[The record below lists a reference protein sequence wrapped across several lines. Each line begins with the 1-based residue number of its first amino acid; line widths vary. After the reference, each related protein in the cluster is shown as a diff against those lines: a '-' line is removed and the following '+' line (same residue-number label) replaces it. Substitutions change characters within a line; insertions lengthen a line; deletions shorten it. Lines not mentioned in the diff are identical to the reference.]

1 MGMSV
6 KRPVYAAA
14 AIVAAAGILSAG
26 AAIKPASADAT
37 FGVQPNIACSK
48 TTWCREFK
56 NNSTGAGIEGDAA
69 NGIGVEATSTAGMAM
84 YGVSSTGDGIVG
96 VSSSNAALVGES
108 SSGIGVYGNGGSG
121 NGVYAY
127 ATGSA
132 SSFYADGSA
141 IAVEAH
147 GFGSGASVYGRP
159 FGSGPAGIFDAS
171 GDTNFGTITYSNGLP
186 AQYAYN
192 FNGNGADVSGTYIGV
207 IGRSS
212 SFPFLATDS
221 SGNDLFWVT
230 GAGQMFAHGYNTFAP
245 TRNGGSATAF
255 GSEAASPTMEDNGT
269 AQLVNGSATIKLDA
283 TFAQTIDAS
292 KAYQVMLTPD
302 GDTRGLF
309 IASKSPNGFIVREV
323 QGGHSSISFDYHIYA
338 PAVGQSNVRMSL
350 VNRSMIN
357 AMGPKA
363 AIVTPARVKTAKP
376 SARPTH

>member
-1 MGMSV
+1 MFV
-6 KRPVYAAA
+6 NRPVYAAA

-37 FGVQPNIACSK
+37 FGVQPNGACSNS
-48 TTWCREFK
+48 TWCKEWK
-56 NNSTGAGIEGDAA
+56 NNGTGAGVEGDTK
-69 NGIGVEATSTAGMAM
+69 NGIGVIGRATAGLGM
-84 YGVSSTGDGIVG
+84 YGVSSTGDGIYGASTSNAGIVG
-96 VSSSNAALVGES
+96 YSSSSL
-108 SSGIGVYGNGGSG
+108 GVYGNSGSG

-132 SSFYADGSA
+132 ASFYADGSA

-147 GFGSGASVYGRP
+147 GFGSSASVYGRP
-159 FGSGPAGIFDAS
+159 LGSGPAAIFDAS
-171 GDTNFGTITYSNGLP
+171 GDTNYGTITYSNGAP
-186 AQYAYN
+186 ATWAYN
-192 FNGNGADVSGTYIGV
+192 YNGNGADVSGTYIGV
-207 IGRSS
+207 IGRAT
-212 SFPFLATDS
+212 SFPFVATDPS
-221 SGNDLFWVT
+221 ANDLFWVT
-230 GAGQMFAHGYNTFAP
+230 GTGQVFAHGYNTFAP
-245 TRNGGSATAF
+245 TRTGGSATAY
-255 GSEAASPTMEDNGT
+255 GTEAASPTMEDNGT
-269 AQLVNGSATIKLDA
+269 AQLVNGSATIKLDG

-309 IASKSPNGFIVREV
+309 IASKGPNGFVVREV

-363 AIVTPARVKTAKP
+363 VVVTPARVKP
-376 SARPTH
+376 SKAPARPSI